1 MVSFKTAVKNG
12 FTKAFDFKGRATR
25 AEYWWWTLFYWIV
38 SFAVMM
44 PGMLLCEIDSDLIM
58 VAIIPML
65 IVYVVGLL
73 PSLSLL
79 VRRLHDTGRSAW
91 WLLWT
96 LVPYVGSFV
105 VFIATVQ
112 ASEPDNKYGP
122 NPDNIPADSE

>member
-25 AEYWWWTLFYWIV
+25 AEYWWWVLFYWIV
-38 SFAVMM
+38 VLAVMM

-65 IVYVVGLL
+65 IVYFVGLF

-79 VRRLHDTGRSAW
+79 VRRLHDAGHSAW
-91 WLLWT
+91 YLLWN
-96 LVPYVGSFV
+96 LVPYVGGFV
-105 VFIATVQ
+105 IFIATVQ
-112 ASEPDNKYGP
+112 DSEPDNKYGP
-122 NPDNIPADSE
+122 NPNNISVDNQ